1 MHRIGRAG
9 RFGKKGIALTIFDRD
24 VDEKYFNE
32 IVESYKLGDLVHEMK
47 SPSELK
53 ELIEGLA
60 E

>member
-47 SPSELK
+47 
-53 ELIEGLA
+53 
-60 E
+60 